1 MLIRYSGG
9 SFNDLVY
16 QNKNFIW
23 LVYSDFQLDMRGWL
37 ALKPTWIK
45 SYSDIT
51 QLIDAFPQVTF
62 VESMYDEVI
71 EELTEMGYQS
81 SLPSH
86 EGGLWDVNN
95 EILIPL
101 FIGMSKGWKKV
112 DSIGKCYC
120 TESLTDIMFEIYPEE
135 LQNYLNQPV

>member
-23 LVYSDFQLDMRGWL
+23 LVYSDIQLDIRGTI

-51 QLIDAFPQVTF
+51 QLIAAFPQVTF

-81 SLPSH
+81 SVPSY